1 MDEFINAMKQIAKEA
16 KENPEIF
23 KTSPHHSPA
32 GRIDEAL
39 AARKPVLTYKP
50 SL

>member
-1 MDEFINAMKQIAKEA
+1 MKQIAKEA

-23 KTSPHHSPA
+23 KTSPPHHSPA
-32 GRIDEAL
+32 SRIDEAL